1 MLPKRT
7 VTEYVKE
14 YALIILGSAIY
25 GVGFEFFFYPN
36 EVLAGGL
43 TGVAM
48 IINML
53 TDLPVGVMNIV
64 MNIPL
69 FIAAWRRFGL
79 GFVIGSFTG
88 MAASS
93 VFIDLFSLLHCSL
106 RSSAGCSTGSGWALS
121 TVPASRPAAWISS

>member
-64 MNIPL
+64 ITSRCSS
-69 FIAAWRRFGL
+69 RRG
-79 GFVIGSFTG
+79 GASGS
-88 MAASS
+88 ASS
-93 VFIDLFSLLHCSL
+93 
-106 RSSAGCSTGSGWALS
+106 
-121 TVPASRPAAWISS
+121 